1 MNITKNEINKSV
13 SIITITFSSA
23 EEFLRVIKELNIR
36 SFFLWKDNQAVTS
49 VFSKNNRWFS
59 YKYGDALSIVLESHI
74 EDLFAEYGELSL
86 CNKDEKNV
94 IDAAEREFS
103 KYLGII
109 PMDIKDTVVL
119 QDAIMQ
125 RYAHNSHD
133 EEIIRTL
140 CFARNIAE
148 KVAYHFNNTNNKV
161 EFYRSVMNDNS
172 IAFSEGYKAL
182 IKYYSYLM
190 Y

>member
-1 MNITKNEINKSV
+1 MNITKKEINE
-13 SIITITFSSA
+13 SISFIIITFSSA
-23 EEFLRVIKELNIR
+23 TEFLRVIKDQEIN
-36 SFFLWKDNQAVTS
+36 SFVLWKDNKAVTMAFFDNG
-49 VFSKNNRWFS
+49 VWYS
-59 YKYGDALSIVLESHI
+59 YKYGDALSISLESHI

-94 IDAAEREFS
+94 IDDAEREFS
-103 KYLGII
+103 KYLSIV

-125 RYAHNSHD
+125 RYAHNNHD
-133 EEIIRTL
+133 VEIIRTL

>member
-1 MNITKNEINKSV
+1 MRIIKNEINKSI
-13 SIITITFSSA
+13 SFITITFSSA
-23 EEFLRVIKELNIR
+23 TEFLRVIKDQKIS
-36 SFFLWKDNQAVTS
+36 SFILWKGNRAVSS
-49 VFSKNNRWFS
+49 VFCDEGVWYS
-59 YKYGDALSIVLESHI
+59 YKYGDALPISLESHI
-74 EDLFAEYGELSL
+74 ENLFAEYGELSL
-86 CNKDEKNV
+86 CDKDEKEA

-103 KYLGII
+103 KYLGIV

-119 QDAIMQ
+119 QDAIME
-125 RYAHNSHD
+125 RYAHNNYD

-148 KVAYHFNNTNNKV
+148 KVAFHFNNTNNKV
-161 EFYRSVMNDNS
+161 EFYRSVMNDKS